1 MKVNYYLGI
10 LLFLI
15 LLTSSSSFAAIG
27 LPLASSDEVGLAA
40 EIPIPE
46 HIRNEYQLAQL
57 LFNKG
62 YFKAAIRHW
71 RIAAS
76 AYRDSGDQANY
87 AILLHK
93 IASAQRAMGLN
104 DRAIQGLQVA
114 IKLAKENDLN
124 SILPM
129 MFANLGGAYLSMGD
143 VEVAKKWL
151 HEARVTA
158 LLDNQLAIEASV
170 LNDMGSI
177 KAYNE
182 DYANAL
188 KDFRRA
194 ATLAVDNSRLLIA
207 AKAETNAI
215 LAALK
220 INQFDTV
227 KSNLQAAALHLTE
240 LNQTYQVVTAGIKL
254 AEAASKALR
263 RNTDL
268 YSEHI
273 LDINTLLNRG
283 VAYAIKVDNT
293 WLASQIL
300 GTLAGLY
307 QSVEQYDDALVLN
320 SKAVKYA
327 QQIDSTELL
336 YRWERQAGQIY
347 AAKNDVDSAI
357 QAYRLA
363 VNALQPI
370 RHQLTMQNIGK
381 FSFMGIEGGVYLEL
395 ADLLLQKSST
405 VQEPKKIA
413 DYLFEARD
421 TVELQKEA
429 ELQDYFKDRCVADV
443 KQQITQ
449 IDDTIASDTVVLYPI
464 LFPDR
469 AELLVSYAG
478 SIKRYTVPVKYD
490 EITENVRALRIKL
503 EKLTTRQYL
512 PYARNLYNWLI
523 APIEPDLQ
531 AKNITTIVVIAGQSL
546 RTIPMSVLHDGNEFL
561 INKYALAT
569 TPGLKL
575 TDPRPLRRGELKV
588 LLTGLSESVQ
598 GFPPLNYV
606 KGELD
611 EIQDIYIS
619 KLLFNRAFVTKSIS
633 DSLQESN
640 YAITHI
646 ASHSVFSGDINDSY
660 ILTYDSKITVNQL
673 GQLANISH
681 NRNRPIELLTLSACQ
696 TAAGDD
702 RAALGLAG
710 VAVKSGAR
718 SALASLWS
726 INDRASSIL
735 VAEFYRQL
743 LHENISKAEAL
754 KLAQAKLMKDV
765 RYRHPGYWSP
775 FLLIGNWL

>member
-1 MKVNYYLGI
+1 M
-10 LLFLI
+10 
-15 LLTSSSSFAAIG
+15 
-27 LPLASSDEVGLAA
+27 
-40 EIPIPE
+40 
-46 HIRNEYQLAQL
+46 
-57 LFNKG
+57 
-62 YFKAAIRHW
+62 
-71 RIAAS
+71 
-76 AYRDSGDQANY
+76 
-87 AILLHK
+87 
-93 IASAQRAMGLN
+93 
-104 DRAIQGLQVA
+104 
-114 IKLAKENDLN
+114 
-124 SILPM
+124 
-129 MFANLGGAYLSMGD
+129 
-143 VEVAKKWL
+143 
-151 HEARVTA
+151 
-158 LLDNQLAIEASV
+158 
-170 LNDMGSI
+170 
-177 KAYNE
+177 
-182 DYANAL
+182 
-188 KDFRRA
+188 
-194 ATLAVDNSRLLIA
+194 
-207 AKAETNAI
+207 
-215 LAALK
+215 AALK
-220 INQFDTV
+220 INRFDTV
-227 KSNLQAAALHLTE
+227 RTNLQAAAQHLTE
-240 LNQTYQVVTAGIKL
+240 LNQTYQVVIAGIKL
-254 AEAASKALR
+254 ADAASKALR
-263 RNTDL
+263 LSVDSQN
-268 YSEHI
+268 EHI
-273 LDINTLLNRG
+273 LAINTLLNSG
-283 VAYAIKVDNT
+283 LNYAIEVDNT

-307 QSVEQYDDALVLN
+307 QSVEQYDDALALN
-320 SKAVKYA
+320 SKAVNYA

-347 AAKNDVDSAI
+347 AAMNNIDSAI

-363 VNALQPI
+363 VNSLQPI

-381 FSFMGIEGGVYLEL
+381 TSFMGAKGGVYLEL
-395 ADLLLQKSST
+395 ADLLLQKSSALH
-405 VQEPKKIA
+405 EPNKVSS
-413 DYLFEARD
+413 YLFEARD

-469 AELLVSYAG
+469 AELLVSYSG
-478 SIKRYTVPVKYD
+478 NMKRYTVPVTYD

-512 PYARNLYNWLI
+512 PYAKNLYKWLI

-546 RTIPMSVLHDGNEFL
+546 RTIPMAVLHDGKQFL
-561 INKYALAT
+561 VNKYALAT

-575 TDPRPLRRGELKV
+575 TDPRPLRRGQLKV
-588 LLTGLSESVQ
+588 LLTGLSEPVQ
-598 GFPPLNYV
+598 GFPALNYV

-611 EIQDIYIS
+611 EIQDIYLS
-619 KLLFNRAFVTKSIS
+619 KLLFNREFVTKSIY

-646 ASHSVFSGDINDSY
+646 ASHSVFSGNINDSY
-660 ILTYDSKITVNQL
+660 ILTYDSKMTVNQL
-673 GQLANISH
+673 GQLANISDS
-681 NRNRPIELLTLSACQ
+681 RNRPIELLTLSACQ